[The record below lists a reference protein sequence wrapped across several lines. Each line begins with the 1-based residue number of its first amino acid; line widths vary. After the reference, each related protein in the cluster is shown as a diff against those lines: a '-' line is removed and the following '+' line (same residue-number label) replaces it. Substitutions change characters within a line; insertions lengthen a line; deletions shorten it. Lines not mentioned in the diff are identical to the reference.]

1 MPKNKTH
8 NGLRKRVRV
17 TKTGKVK
24 VQRACGR
31 HLRSHKS
38 GSTVRK
44 YRRPKYAGGP
54 EAKRLAR
61 MLRLK
66 ASGSRN
72 PAVGQVEAESQTSTE
87 SEPSALGV

>member
-24 VQRACGR
+24 LQRACGR

-38 GSTVRK
+38 GGTVRK

-54 EAKRLAR
+54 EAKRLSR

-66 ASGSRN
+66 ARGRRN
-72 PAVGQVEAESQTSTE
+72 LADGPVEAESQKSTE
-87 SEPSALGV
+87 SES

>member
-38 GSTVRK
+38 GGTVRK

-66 ASGSRN
+66 TRGCRN
-72 PAVGQVEAESQTSTE
+72 PGDGQVEAEPQTSTE
-87 SEPSALGV
+87 S

>member
-8 NGLRKRVRV
+8 KGLRKRVRV

-24 VQRACGR
+24 LPRACGR

-38 GSTVRK
+38 GGTIRK
-44 YRRPKYAGGP
+44 NRRPKYAGGP
-54 EAKRLAR
+54 EVKRLAR

-72 PAVGQVEAESQTSTE
+72 TADGQVEAESQTSTE
-87 SEPSALGV
+87 R

>member
-24 VQRACGR
+24 LQRACGR

-38 GSTVRK
+38 GGRVRK

-54 EAKRLAR
+54 EAKRLSR
-61 MLRLK
+61 LLRLK
-66 ASGSRN
+66 PRGCRN
-72 PAVGQVEAESQTSTE
+72 LADGGVEAESQKSTE
-87 SEPSALGV
+87 S

>member
-8 NGLRKRVRV
+8 KGLRKRVRV
-17 TKTGKVK
+17 SKTGKIK
-24 VQRACGR
+24 LPRACGR

-38 GSTVRK
+38 GSTIRK
-44 YRRPKYAGGP
+44 CRRPKYAGGP

-66 ASGSRN
+66 ASGSRT
-72 PAVGQVEAESQTSTE
+72 PADGQVEAEPQTSRE
-87 SEPSALGV
+87 S